1 MSCSCASSWKDKCN
15 LAIAQLQFTNGKKQ
29 AEIIGNVLTD
39 SGFREK
45 CSFPS
50 EKSKIILLF
59 FVN

>member
-1 MSCSCASSWKDKCN
+1 MSCTCISTRKDKCN
-15 LAIAQLQFTNGKKQ
+15 LTIAQLQFTNDKKQ
-29 AEIIGNVLTD
+29 AGIIGNVLSD
-39 SGFREK
+39 SGFREE